1 MEQLRQVDIAE
12 ALNISEPSASRLMR
26 ALNRSA
32 LPLNDLDIVK
42 ALVVGELAQLGF
54 TMAVG
59 AELITEVEQEVR
71 YVFEGPK
78 RKCWIL
84 FIETEQQS
92 YRVTAITAG
101 HLEGLMDSVGM
112 ALVIPL
118 HRIVEDARANLE
130 RIRRRKSQRAAA

>member
-42 ALVVGELAQLGF
+42 ALTVGELAQLGF

-59 AELITEVEQEVR
+59 AELMKEVEQEVR
-71 YVFEGPK
+71 YVFEGHG

-84 FIETEQQS
+84 FVETEKTVLS
-92 YRVTAITAG
+92 RSSP
-101 HLEGLMDSVGM
+101 HSRSPRRPHGLGRHGYGS
-112 ALVIPL
+112 
-118 HRIVEDARANLE
+118 
-130 RIRRRKSQRAAA
+130 AAAPRH